1 MKVAIYTRVSTKDQK
16 LENQKNVLLEYAE
29 KRDFDIF
36 RIYED
41 IASGAKD
48 NREQLEQLLD
58 DAHKKKFDVIL
69 VWRFDRFAR
78 STSFL
83 IQRLEDFRQLGIDFI
98 SYQENIDTSTPTGK
112 VMFTMISAFAEFE
125 REIIRERVKAGLERA
140 RREGK
145 KLGRPEI
152 SEATKAK
159 VLKLKEKGLSI
170 REIAKRSGVSVGK
183 VHEIAHSTQRLC

>member
-29 KRDFDIF
+29 KRNFDVF

-41 IASGAKD
+41 VASGAKD
-48 NREQLEQLLD
+48 NRVQLEQLLD
-58 DAHKKKFDVIL
+58 DAHKKRFDVIL

-140 RREGK
+140 RKEGK
-145 KLGRPEI
+145 ILGRPEI
-152 SEATKAK
+152 SEATKKK
-159 VLKLKEKGLSI
+159 VLKLKNKGLSI
-170 REIAKRSGVSVGK
+170 RKIAKRTGVSVGK
-183 VHEIAHSTQRLC
+183 VHEIVSI

>member
-16 LENQKNVLLEYAE
+16 LENQKNVLLEYAQ
-29 KRDFDIF
+29 KRDFDIYKV
-36 RIYED
+36 YED
-41 IASGAKD
+41 IASGAKND
-48 NREQLEQLLD
+48 RVQLEQLLD

-125 REIIRERVKAGLERA
+125 REIIRERVKAGLARA

-152 SEATKAK
+152 SESTKKK
-159 VLKLKEKGLSI
+159 VLKLKKKGLSI
-170 REIAKRSGVSVGK
+170 RKIAKKTGVSVGK
-183 VHEIAHSTQRLC
+183 TFEILKGKV